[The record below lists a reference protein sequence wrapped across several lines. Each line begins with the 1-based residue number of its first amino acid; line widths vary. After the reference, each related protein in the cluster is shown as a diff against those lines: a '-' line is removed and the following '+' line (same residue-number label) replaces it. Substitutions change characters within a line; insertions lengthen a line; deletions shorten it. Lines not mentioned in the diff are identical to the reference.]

1 VDSTILSDNRACF
14 GESACSLCAFVAGAL
29 LAISPAEVQNM
40 TVAQVRQF
48 AVMFVVLL
56 TVACGGDSDGENP
69 VGPNAETPG
78 ITNTT
83 DNFQFHLPDV
93 SNYSTN
99 GGYTWR
105 NNGTAA
111 TVTQNSSL
119 SSGSGTLIVRDA
131 GGRIVYSRNLN
142 DTGNTTTESGP
153 SGDWRIEV
161 TPSGVNGTISF
172 RVQRN

>member
-1 VDSTILSDNRACF
+1 
-14 GESACSLCAFVAGAL
+14 
-29 LAISPAEVQNM
+29 M
-40 TVAQVRQF
+40 TGVQVRRF

-56 TVACGGDSDGENP
+56 TVACGGSDGDNP

-83 DNFQFHLPDV
+83 DNFQFNLPNV

-105 NNGTAA
+105 NNGSSA
-111 TVTQNSSL
+111 TVTQSSSL
-119 SSGSGTLIVRDA
+119 SSGSGTLIIRDA
-131 GGRIVYSRNLN
+131 GGRVVYQRNLN
-142 DTGNTTTESGP
+142 DTGTVNTESGP

-161 TPSGVNGTISF
+161 APSGVNGTLNF

>member
-1 VDSTILSDNRACF
+1 
-14 GESACSLCAFVAGAL
+14 
-29 LAISPAEVQNM
+29 M
-40 TVAQVRQF
+40 TVAQVRRF
-48 AVMFVVLL
+48 AVMLIVLL
-56 TVACGGDSDGENP
+56 TVACGDDSDGGNP
-69 VGPNAETPG
+69 AGPNADTPG

-83 DNFQFHLPDV
+83 DDFRFHLPDV

-105 NNGTAA
+105 NNGTTASVA
-111 TVTQNSSL
+111 QNSSI

-131 GGRIVYSRNLN
+131 GGRIVYQRNLN
-142 DTGNTTTESGP
+142 DTGTATTESGP

-161 TPSGVNGTISF
+161 APSGVTGTISF

>member
-1 VDSTILSDNRACF
+1 
-14 GESACSLCAFVAGAL
+14 
-29 LAISPAEVQNM
+29 M
-40 TVAQVRQF
+40 TGVQVRRF

-56 TVACGGDSDGENP
+56 TVACGGDSDGDNP

-83 DNFQFHLPDV
+83 DNFQFNLPDV

-105 NNGTAA
+105 NNGSSA
-111 TVTQNSSL
+111 TVTQNSSI

-131 GGRIVYSRNLN
+131 GGRIVYQRNLN
-142 DTGNTTTESGP
+142 DTGTANTESGP

-161 TPSGVNGTISF
+161 APSGVNGTLNF

>member
-1 VDSTILSDNRACF
+1 
-14 GESACSLCAFVAGAL
+14 
-29 LAISPAEVQNM
+29 M
-40 TVAQVRQF
+40 TVAQVRRF
-48 AVMFVVLL
+48 AMMLVVVLA
-56 TVACGGDSDGENP
+56 VGCGGSDGDNP
-69 VGPNAETPG
+69 VGPNEETPG

-105 NNGTAA
+105 NTGTTASVA
-111 TVTQNSSL
+111 QNSSF
-119 SSGSGTLIVRDA
+119 SSGGGTLIIRDA
-131 GGRIVYSRNLN
+131 GGRIVYQRNLN
-142 DTGNTTTESGP
+142 DTGTVTTDSGP

-161 TPSGVNGTISF
+161 APSGVNGTISF

>member
-1 VDSTILSDNRACF
+1 MAATH
-14 GESACSLCAFVAGAL
+14 
-29 LAISPAEVQNM
+29 
-40 TVAQVRQF
+40 VRRF

-56 TVACGGDSDGENP
+56 AVACGGSDGDNP

-105 NNGTAA
+105 NNGTVA
-111 TVTQNSSL
+111 TVTQNSSI

-131 GGRIVYSRNLN
+131 GGRIVYQRNLN
-142 DTGNTTTESGP
+142 DTGTANTESGS

-161 TPSGVNGTISF
+161 APSGVNGTLSF

>member
-1 VDSTILSDNRACF
+1 
-14 GESACSLCAFVAGAL
+14 
-29 LAISPAEVQNM
+29 M
-40 TVAQVRQF
+40 TVAQVRRF
-48 AVMFVVLL
+48 AVMLVVLL
-56 TVACGGDSDGENP
+56 AVGCGDGSDGDNP

-93 SNYSTN
+93 SNYSSN

-111 TVTQNSSL
+111 TVTQNSSF
-119 SSGSGTLIVRDA
+119 SSGSGTLIIRDA
-131 GGRIVYSRNLN
+131 GGRIVYQRNLN
-142 DTGNTTTESGP
+142 DTGTVTTDSGP
-153 SGDWRIEV
+153 TGDWRIEV
-161 TPSGVNGTISF
+161 APSGVNGTISF

>member
-1 VDSTILSDNRACF
+1 M
-14 GESACSLCAFVAGAL
+14 CAFVAGLFIAVC
-29 LAISPAEVQNM
+29 APEVQNM
-40 TVAQVRQF
+40 TGAQVRRF
-48 AVMFVVLL
+48 GVMLVVLL
-56 TVACGGDSDGENP
+56 TAACGGDSDGGNP

-83 DNFQFHLPDV
+83 DNFQYHLPDV

-111 TVTQNSSL
+111 SVTQNSSI
-119 SSGSGTLIVRDA
+119 SSGSGTLIIRDA
-131 GGRIVYSRNLN
+131 GGRIVYSRNLS
-142 DTGNTTTESGP
+142 DTGTATTESGP

-161 TPSGVNGTISF
+161 APSGVNGTISF